1 VDLQAGGPRFEPGT
15 AHYTIFLLM
24 TYTPNSQRPRA
35 SERWPISWPLARA
48 SSLPG
53 NVHALL
59 TEAGVAIPPA
69 VSTSGLRELSPLLHQ
84 RGPAAL
90 VEAWALVS
98 ERVDGRPSAR
108 AIRRVLLEADLPA
121 LSAADLS
128 SRRGALADLAD
139 RLAGARAQLGRLRP

>member
-1 VDLQAGGPRFEPGT
+1 
-15 AHYTIFLLM
+15 
-24 TYTPNSQRPRA
+24 
-35 SERWPISWPLARA
+35 
-48 SSLPG
+48 
-53 NVHALL
+53 L
-59 TEAGVAIPPA
+59 TEAGIAIPSA

>member
-1 VDLQAGGPRFEPGT
+1 
-15 AHYTIFLLM
+15 M

>member
-1 VDLQAGGPRFEPGT
+1 
-15 AHYTIFLLM
+15 
-24 TYTPNSQRPRA
+24 
-35 SERWPISWPLARA
+35 
-48 SSLPG
+48 
-53 NVHALL
+53 L

-139 RLAGARAQLGRLRP
+139 RLAGARAQLGRLRRERLPASSLQKLEALAREARQLANELDGLRPP